1 MTSEMPIKIGGKS
14 FIAKIG
20 GYTGKTESDNP
31 VDDIYNGY
39 MVWLNLVQSKK
50 IPGIGKVITVKIG
63 SKKFRGRIIGGPTAG
78 RYGRYRRRLKKIL
91 LETRIG
97 SKLDKNSIRRLH
109 EIAVKK
115 AGI

>member
-39 MVWLNLVQSKK
+39 MVWLNLVQSRKV
-50 IPGIGKVITVKIG
+50 PSIGKIINVKIG
-63 SKKFRGRIIGGPTAG
+63 NKKFRGKIIGGPSAG
-78 RYGRYRRRLKKIL
+78 RFGKYRRRLKKIL
-91 LETRIG
+91 LETRVG
-97 SKLDKNSIRRLH
+97 SKLDKKTIRRLH
-109 EIAVKK
+109 EIAVKR